1 MIRYINFSFYLF
13 FFSINFANAHYFS
26 ESYSKWVI
34 SEDYIEGTFNILE
47 LESTRVLQLPEF
59 QKYLYQ
65 DGLTESEVFMKYLD
79 PRIRVNENNEPC
91 KKISTVLKKSS
102 KQGTLNIVFNFKC
115 NTTNSLKIINNGIFD
130 IVQSHVHIARIYR
143 GDSILLEQALFYNNQ
158 VIDLNN
164 ERNTTQKSSFFS
176 SLSSFLVSG
185 IQHILNGFD
194 HLLFIA
200 GLILLISGIKKLA
213 FVITGFTIGHSITL
227 GLSVLGIFTPNS
239 IVIESLIGY
248 SILFI
253 GIEYFLLKTKLY
265 KKITSFLILLFF
277 SIILMDLIYNELNHI
292 FILLGLSLF
301 TLGYFGLHEKISNNS
316 LGLLAITIFFGL
328 IHGFGFGSFLIKSE
342 FSLDNIVPALLGF
355 NIGVEIGQIIFVLFI
370 LLLFKLNYFLKIKIL
385 NEYIKNIIFF
395 FLTSFGLF
403 WFIQRLLI

>member
-1 MIRYINFSFYLF
+1 MIRYINIAFYLF
-13 FFSINFANAHYFS
+13 FFSINFSNAHYFS

-65 DGLTESEVFMKYLD
+65 DGLTESEVFLKYLD
-79 PRIRVNENNEPC
+79 PRIKVSENNVPC
-91 KKISTVLKKSS
+91 KKINVALKKSS
-102 KQGTLNIVFNFKC
+102 KQGSLNIVFNFKC
-115 NTTNSLKIINNGIFD
+115 DTTNSVKIINNGIFD
-130 IVQSHVHIARIYR
+130 IVQSHVHIARIYH
-143 GDSILLEQALFYNNQ
+143 GDSILLEKALFYNNQ
-158 VIDLNN
+158 VIDLSN
-164 ERNTTQKSSFFS
+164 EKKTTRESSFFS
-176 SLSSFLVSG
+176 SLFSFLVSG

-200 GLILLISGIKKLA
+200 GLILLISGIQKLA

-239 IVIESLIGY
+239 IMIESLIGY

-265 KKITSFLILLFF
+265 REIILFLILLFF
-277 SIILMDLIYNELNHI
+277 SITLIDLLYNELNHI
-292 FILLGLSLF
+292 FILLGLSLL
-301 TLGYFGLHEKISNNS
+301 TLGYFGLHKKISNNS

-328 IHGFGFGSFLIKSE
+328 IHGFGFGSFLVKSE
-342 FSLDNIVPALLGF
+342 FSLDSLIPALLGF
-355 NIGVEIGQIIFVLFI
+355 NIGVEIGQLIFVSII
-370 LLLFKLNYFLKIKIL
+370 LLIFYLNKYLRINTI

-395 FLTSFGLF
+395 FLCSFGLF
-403 WFIQRLLI
+403 WFIQRLLT

>member
-1 MIRYINFSFYLF
+1 MIRYINFTFYLF

-65 DGLTESEVFMKYLD
+65 DGLTESEVFLKYLD
-79 PRIRVNENNEPC
+79 PRIKVNENNEPC
-91 KKISTVLKKSS
+91 KKESVALKKSS

-143 GDSILLEQALFYNNQ
+143 GESILLEQALFYNNQ
-158 VIDLNN
+158 VIDLSN
-164 ERNTTQKSSFFS
+164 ERNKTQKSSFFS
-176 SLSSFLVSG
+176 SLFNFLVSG
-185 IQHILNGFD
+185 TQHILNGFD

-200 GLILLISGIKKLA
+200 GLVLLISGIKKLA
-213 FVITGFTIGHSITL
+213 LIITGFTIGHSITL
-227 GLSVLGIFTPNS
+227 GLSVLGIFTPNF
-239 IVIESLIGY
+239 IIIESLIGY

-265 KKITSFLILLFF
+265 REITFFLISLFF
-277 SIILMDLIYNELNHI
+277 SIVLIDLIYNELNHI
-292 FILLGLSLF
+292 FILLGLSLL
-301 TLGYFGLHEKISNNS
+301 TLGYFGLHKKISNNN
-316 LGLLAITIFFGL
+316 LGLFVITTFFGL

-342 FSLDNIVPALLGF
+342 FSLDSLIPALLGF
-355 NIGVEIGQIIFVLFI
+355 NIGVEIGQLIFVLII
-370 LLLFKLNYFLKIKIL
+370 LLTFYLNKYLRINTI
-385 NEYIKNIIFF
+385 NAYIKNIIFF